1 MQHIKCQFLSPYL
14 DFTWCS
20 SEESAWQCRKHK
32 RCRFYS
38 GWRIFPWSR
47 KWQPTPVF
55 FFFFFLFNPYLF
67 FPFIF
72 IGWRPITLQ
81 KYTSNYC
88 SSIPKNKWPN
98 QKMGQITKQTF
109 LQRRHTDG
117 QQTHEKML
125 NITHCQRNANQSHN
139 EVPPQYSCLENPMDR
154 GAW

>member
-1 MQHIKCQFLSPYL
+1 MKNLPGNAGNTRDADSILGGEYSPGV
-14 DFTWCS
+14 
-20 SEESAWQCRKHK
+20 ENGNQPQ
-32 RCRFYS
+32 YS
-38 GWRIFPWSR
+38 
-47 KWQPTPVF
+47 

-125 NITHCQRNANQSHN
+125 NITHYQRNANQSHN